1 MARQSLEPTRDPA
14 DYSFTH
20 RLRTRFAE
28 TDAMGIIHHA
38 AYLPYLEEARVEY
51 LRSIGHPY
59 DAVRSGDAGD
69 AREFPV
75 LEVSV
80 QYRQPLRFDDE
91 VDVSLR
97 IGAVRGATFQ
107 IAYLLAVGAEARAT
121 AVTVHGCVDGPGR
134 PARLPAWV
142 AESVAGHGGLTLSLG
157 ASHWRRGDGLQRPAS
172 AKGVGELRARAGLRP
187 GGRAAAAGRS

>member
-1 MARQSLEPTRDPA
+1 VARQSLEPTLHPA
-14 DYSFTH
+14 DYPFTH

-51 LRSIGHPY
+51 LRAIGHPY
-59 DAVRSGDAGD
+59 DSVRGGEAGD

-80 QYRQPLRFDDE
+80 RYRRPLRFDDE
-91 VDVSLR
+91 VAVSLR

-107 IAYLLAVGAEARAT
+107 IAYLLAVGAQARAT
-121 AVTVHGCVDGPGR
+121 AVTVHGCVDGGGR
-134 PARLPAWV
+134 PVRLPDWV
-142 AESVAGHGGLTLSLG
+142 RQVGGPD
-157 ASHWRRGDGLQRPAS
+157 RD
-172 AKGVGELRARAGLRP
+172 
-187 GGRAAAAGRS
+187 

>member
-1 MARQSLEPTRDPA
+1 MSRQSLEPTRDPA
-14 DYSFTH
+14 DYRFSH

-51 LRSIGHPY
+51 LRAMGHPY
-59 DAVRSGDAGD
+59 DSLRAGHAEQ

-80 QYRQPLRFDDE
+80 QYRQPLRFDDQ

-107 IAYLLAVGAEARAT
+107 IAYLLTVGREPRAT
-121 AVTVHGCVDGPGR
+121 AITVHGCVDGLGR
-134 PARLPAWV
+134 PARLPEWV
-142 AESVAGHGGLTLSLG
+142 AAV
-157 ASHWRRGDGLQRPAS
+157 D
-172 AKGVGELRARAGLRP
+172 
-187 GGRAAAAGRS
+187 RSDR

>member
-1 MARQSLEPTRDPA
+1 VARQSLEPTLNPE

-51 LRSIGHPY
+51 LRAIGHPY
-59 DAVRSGDAGD
+59 DAVRGGVAGD

-80 QYRQPLRFDDE
+80 HYRRPLRFDDE
-91 VDVSLR
+91 VAVSLR
-97 IGAVRGATFQ
+97 IGAVRGASFQ
-107 IAYLLAVGAEARAT
+107 IAYLLVVGTEARAT
-121 AVTVHGCVDGPGR
+121 AVTVHGCVDGAGR
-134 PARLPAWV
+134 PVRLPDWV
-142 AESVAGHGGLTLSLG
+142 
-157 ASHWRRGDGLQRPAS
+157 RQ
-172 AKGVGELRARAGLRP
+172 P
-187 GGRAAAAGRS
+187 G

>member
-1 MARQSLEPTRDPA
+1 
-14 DYSFTH
+14 
-20 RLRTRFAE
+20 
-28 TDAMGIIHHA
+28 MGVIHHA

-51 LRSIGHPY
+51 LRAIGHPY
-59 DAVRSGDAGD
+59 DAVRGGEAGD

-107 IAYLLAVGAEARAT
+107 IAYLLAVGARAE
-121 AVTVHGCVDGPGR
+121 GD
-134 PARLPAWV
+134 
-142 AESVAGHGGLTLSLG
+142 
-157 ASHWRRGDGLQRPAS
+157 RGDGARMRRRKRAPGPLAGMGGDDRCRGRRVGRPEACS
-172 AKGVGELRARAGLRP
+172 GERY
-187 GGRAAAAGRS
+187 RAAW

>member
-1 MARQSLEPTRDPA
+1 MVRRSLEPSRDAA

-28 TDAMGIIHHA
+28 TDAMGVIHHA

-51 LRSIGHPY
+51 LRAVGHPY
-59 DAVRSGDAGD
+59 DAVRSGEGED

-80 QYRQPLRFDDE
+80 QYRQPLKFDDE
-91 VDVSLR
+91 VEVSLR

-107 IAYLLAVGAEARAT
+107 IAYLVSAQGEARAT
-121 AVTVHGCVDGPGR
+121 AVTVHGCIDGRGR
-134 PARLPAWV
+134 PARLPRWV
-142 AESVAGHGGLTLSLG
+142 RDTA
-157 ASHWRRGDGLQRPAS
+157 
-172 AKGVGELRARAGLRP
+172 GVG
-187 GGRAAAAGRS
+187 AAPAAEP

>member
-59 DAVRSGDAGD
+59 DGVRAGDSGD

-91 VDVSLR
+91 VAVSLR

-107 IAYLLAVGAEARAT
+107 IAYLLTVGTEARAT
-121 AVTVHGCVDGPGR
+121 AVTVHGCVDGLAR
-134 PARLPAWV
+134 PTRLPTWV
-142 AESVAGHGGLTLSLG
+142 AQAVDNH
-157 ASHWRRGDGLQRPAS
+157 HR
-172 AKGVGELRARAGLRP
+172 
-187 GGRAAAAGRS
+187 

>member
-1 MARQSLEPTRDPA
+1 VARQSLEPTLDPA

-51 LRSIGHPY
+51 LRAIGHPY
-59 DAVRSGDAGD
+59 DAVRGGDAGE

-80 QYRQPLRFDDE
+80 QYRRPLRFDDE
-91 VDVSLR
+91 VAVSLR
-97 IGAVRGATFQ
+97 IGAVRGASFQ
-107 IAYLLAVGAEARAT
+107 IAYLLAVGVEARAT
-121 AVTVHGCVDGPGR
+121 AVTVHGCVDSEGR
-134 PARLPAWV
+134 PVRLPDWV
-142 AESVAGHGGLTLSLG
+142 RQG
-157 ASHWRRGDGLQRPAS
+157 
-172 AKGVGELRARAGLRP
+172 
-187 GGRAAAAGRS
+187 GGRGRA